1 MVTGNEIARYT
12 THVTTPTKAK
22 TISLLQNTSILLGD
36 AVSVTRMVP
45 NRYSWVNDWTP
56 RISRKYSRNGLVAEW
71 SAVPE
76 VAVGPSLTSAA
87 VSAASPSVTTIPAMT
102 TMMLVRTVENLI
114 HSERS
119 TRFMACPQAKRWD
132 RCLPSS
138 GIPSNRQ
145 WPPRTPL
152 RERPRL
158 TPIRGAVSYT
168 HL

>member
-71 SAVPE
+71 SAVPDVV
-76 VAVGPSLTSAA
+76 VAPSLPSAA
-87 VSAASPSVTTIPAMT
+87 VSAAIPSDTTISAMT
-102 TMMLVRTVENLI
+102 SLWLDRTVENFI
-114 HSERS
+114 HSE
-119 TRFMACPQAKRWD
+119 
-132 RCLPSS
+132 
-138 GIPSNRQ
+138 PSNRFM
-145 WPPRTPL
+145 
-152 RERPRL
+152 
-158 TPIRGAVSYT
+158 
-168 HL
+168 

>member
-56 RISRKYSRNGLVAEW
+56 RISRKYSRNGLVADR

-76 VAVGPSLTSAA
+76 VAAGPSLTLS
-87 VSAASPSVTTIPAMT
+87 
-102 TMMLVRTVENLI
+102 LI
-114 HSERS
+114 HISEP
-119 TRFMACPQAKRWD
+119 TRLGMISYAVF
-132 RCLPSS
+132 CLKKKK
-138 GIPSNRQ
+138 
-145 WPPRTPL
+145 
-152 RERPRL
+152 
-158 TPIRGAVSYT
+158 
-168 HL
+168 